1 MNTQPDRPVQP
12 SVGAPPDHDADV
24 PNAKGHDHEHEHKHE
39 HEHDTLVI
47 EDDAGNL
54 IGQHMVDALQNIL
67 VRKGILSAGEV
78 TLEIQKL
85 EAPGTHL
92 GAQLIARA
100 WLDPAY
106 RARLL
111 ANGKDAAAELGIR
124 IGEAQL
130 VVVENTP
137 AEHNV
142 IVCTLCSCYP
152 RSLLGQP
159 PSWYISKAYRA
170 RTVREPRA
178 VLQEF
183 GLSLREDQAVCVH
196 DSTADMRF
204 LVLPIRPPGTEGW
217 GEQQLRA
224 LVTRDSM
231 IGVADALQ
239 PGADDSIQMA
249 VSA

>member
-1 MNTQPDRPVQP
+1 MKPTSEQP
-12 SVGAPPDHDADV
+12 S
-24 PNAKGHDHEHEHKHE
+24 GHDHAHGHDHDHE

-54 IGQHMVDALQNIL
+54 LGQHMVDALQNIL

-78 TLEIQKL
+78 ALEIQKL

-92 GAQLIARA
+92 GAQLVARA
-100 WLDPAY
+100 WVDPDY

-111 ANGKDAAAELGIR
+111 ANGKNAAAELGIR

-170 RTVREPRA
+170 RTVREPRT
-178 VLQEF
+178 VLGEF
-183 GLSLREDQAVCVH
+183 GLTLREGQAVCVH

-204 LVLPIRPPGTEGW
+204 LVLPIRPSGTETW
-217 GEQQLRA
+217 SEEQLLG

-231 IGVADALQ
+231 IGVAEALNPASLNSQLALQ
-239 PGADDSIQMA
+239 PE
-249 VSA
+249 